1 MLPKSNNGNYNSY
14 SINIHSE
21 KLKEKAPQAANVNI
35 KIIAGRI
42 FSPLSLNL
50 FVLLLI

>member
-42 FSPLSLNL
+42 FPPFL
-50 FVLLLI
+50 

>member
-1 MLPKSNNGNYNSY
+1 MLPKSNNDNSY